1 MTNHNHYTLYVLQ
14 AVDLIKQDIEKDP
27 FKHKT
32 CKELLDSITPV
43 NRKILEKAFK
53 ELHGYRIKA
62 YQVKQRLAFSKNYLQ
77 EGLPVKRVAAKC
89 YYRSQSAY
97 CTAFKKEFGLTPT
110 EWVRITIQRTPPML
124 N

>member
-1 MTNHNHYTLYVLQ
+1 MTSHSHYTLYVLQ
-14 AVDLIKQDIEKDP
+14 AVELIKQDIEKDP

-32 CKELLDSITPV
+32 CKELLDALTTV

-53 ELHGYRIKA
+53 ELHGHRIKA

-97 CTAFKKEFGLTPT
+97 CTAFKKEFKLAPT
-110 EWVRITIQRTPPML
+110 AWLRITIHLTPPML

>member
-1 MTNHNHYTLYVLQ
+1 MTDHSHYTLYVLQ
-14 AVDLIKQDIEKDP
+14 AVELIKQDIEKDP
-27 FKHKT
+27 FKHRT
-32 CKELLDSITPV
+32 CKELLDSITTV

-53 ELHGYRIKA
+53 ELHGNRIKA

-77 EGLPVKRVAAKC
+77 EGLSVKRVAAKC

-97 CTAFKKEFGLTPT
+97 CTAFKKEFKLTPT
-110 EWVRITIQRTPPML
+110 EWVRIIIQRTPPML